1 MISTILTAIK
11 TVGSLFVRFA
21 TDYIS
26 NIVVTTIVFPMQ
38 VLKESKTTYNNLVK
52 PLVINF

>member
-11 TVGSLFVRFA
+11 VAGSFVA
-21 TDYIS
+21 KLMTDYIS
-26 NIVVTTIVFPMQ
+26 NIIVTTLIFPMQ